1 VSEESVF
8 AVIGESGFIKKF
20 DHQDEALELAEKYAK
35 TYPGHLYHVL
45 GTITTVVCPV
55 GETVWNSD
63 ILSKPVQKIATR
75 KLGRSLGD

>member
-1 VSEESVF
+1 MAEESVF

-20 DHQDEALELAEKYAK
+20 DHQDEALELAEKHAK
-35 TYPGHLYHVL
+35 AKPGHLYHVL

-63 ILSKPVQKIATR
+63 ILSKPKEKVATR